1 MYASQ
6 NFKTKKA
13 LKEAVA
19 AYLAAE
25 AEEEGSGTPVTIFAP
40 GLGFPKENGNEALE
54 GPWYPEPHRWYASVI
69 MKDGRVVK
77 VK

>member
-1 MYASQ
+1 MYSTR

-19 AYLAAE
+19 A
-25 AEEEGSGTPVTIFAP
+25 GDQVTLYAP
-40 GLGFPKENGNEALE
+40 GLGTPKVDGTEYVE
-54 GPWYPEPHRWYASVI
+54 GPWYPEPHRWYAQVTMEAGI
-69 MKDGRVVK
+69 VVK